1 MSPIRRLILWDVDG
15 TLISAGPAAR
25 VAFDL
30 AVAQVIGRAPG
41 DHDVHMSGK
50 TDPQIAM
57 EILATMALSERDA
70 RDSLPDVLKS
80 LELELERA
88 IDTIRRDGIVHPGVE
103 SVLARLDAAPEV
115 VQTVLTGN
123 LAANARLKLGA
134 FGLDR
139 WIDLDIAATGDDH
152 HDRTELV
159 PVALG
164 KAEARFGHPFD
175 PAETWVIGD
184 TPRDLECARA
194 GGARCLLVATGRF
207 KLDALRTLG
216 ADAVLLN
223 LSDADLVT
231 RILLTPTLATDKLP
245 QGELATEEPRGL

>member
-1 MSPIRRLILWDVDG
+1 MRRLILWDIDG
-15 TLISAGPAAR
+15 TLVSAGPAAR

-30 AVAQVIGRAPG
+30 AVAQVIGRQPG

-57 EILATMALSERDA
+57 EILATMALSEREA
-70 RDSLPDVLKS
+70 RETLPDVLRS
-80 LELELERA
+80 LEIELERA
-88 IDTIRRDGIVHPGVE
+88 IDMIRRDGHAHTGAAEIL
-103 SVLARLDAAPEV
+103 SRLDAVPDV

-123 LAANARLKLGA
+123 LAANARLKVGA

-139 WIDLDIAATGDDH
+139 WLDLDIAATGDDH

-159 PVALG
+159 PVALA
-164 KAEARFGHPFD
+164 KAERRFGHPFD
-175 PAETWVIGD
+175 PADAWVIGD

-207 KLDALRTLG
+207 TFDELSVLDS
-216 ADAVLLN
+216 DAVV
-223 LSDADLVT
+223 ADLSNTDMVEHM
-231 RILLTPTLATDKLP
+231 LLEDRVATD
-245 QGELATEEPRGL
+245 R

>member
-1 MSPIRRLILWDVDG
+1 MRRLILWDIDG
-15 TLISAGPAAR
+15 TLVSAGAAAR

-30 AVAQVIGRAPG
+30 AVARVIGRAPG
-41 DHDVHMSGK
+41 QHDVHMSGK

-57 EILATMALSERDA
+57 EILATMALSEREA
-70 RDSLPDVLKS
+70 RETLPDVLRS
-80 LELELERA
+80 LEIELERA
-88 IDTIRRDGIVHPGVE
+88 IDVIRRDGLVHPGARE
-103 SVLARLDAAPEV
+103 LLTRLAAAPDV

-139 WIDLDIAATGDDH
+139 WVDLDIAATGDDH

-159 PVALG
+159 PVALE
-164 KAEARFGHPFD
+164 KASRRFGHPFE
-175 PAETWVIGD
+175 PADAWVIGD

-207 KLDALRTLG
+207 CFDELSVLGSDALVSDLSNTDTIERTL
-216 ADAVLLN
+216 
-223 LSDADLVT
+223 
-231 RILLTPTLATDKLP
+231 LTDPVHTD
-245 QGELATEEPRGL
+245 R

>member
-1 MSPIRRLILWDVDG
+1 MAPARRLILWDVDG

-30 AVAQVIGRAPG
+30 AVARVIGRAPD

-70 RDSLPDVLKS
+70 RDSLPEVLRS

-88 IDTIRRDGIVHPGVE
+88 VDVIRRDGFVHPGVE
-103 SVLARLDAAPEV
+103 SLLSRLAATPDV
-115 VQTVLTGN
+115 VQSVLTGN
-123 LAANARLKLGA
+123 LAANARMKLGA
-134 FGLDR
+134 FHLDR
-139 WIDLDIAATGDDH
+139 WVDLDIAATGDDH
-152 HDRTELV
+152 HDRTQLV
-159 PVALG
+159 PVALR
-164 KAEARFGHPFD
+164 KAEARFGHRFD
-175 PAETWVIGD
+175 PAETWIIGD

-207 KLDALRTLG
+207 DFDSLSALDG
-216 ADAVLLN
+216 DAVLPD
-223 LSDADLVT
+223 LSDADLVI
-231 RILLTPTLATDKLP
+231 RILLGRSFAT
-245 QGELATEEPRGL
+245 